1 MVWVLILNLQR
12 VGLLRGRKN
21 VVYWCLP
28 LFILFTFSHVFFL
41 IFLSFLLFFRVF
53 SFFLFLVFLIF
64 IVHGYPFLYCLPLW
78 DLPLLSFN
86 CFWLLMGIL
95 HGLLISL
102 PAIQPLPL
110 PKVCWLHHSPFSDK
124 ITCSFLIS
132 FCSCFTNLDKD

>member
-1 MVWVLILNLQR
+1 MILNFQR

-28 LFILFTFSHVFFL
+28 LFLLFTFSYVFFL

-64 IVHGYPFLYCLPLW
+64 IVHRYLFLYCLPLW

-86 CFWLLMGIL
+86 RFWLLMGIL
-95 HGLLISL
+95 PGLLISL

-110 PKVCWLHHSPFSDK
+110 LIVCWLHYSSFSDK
-124 ITCSFLIS
+124 ITCLFLIS